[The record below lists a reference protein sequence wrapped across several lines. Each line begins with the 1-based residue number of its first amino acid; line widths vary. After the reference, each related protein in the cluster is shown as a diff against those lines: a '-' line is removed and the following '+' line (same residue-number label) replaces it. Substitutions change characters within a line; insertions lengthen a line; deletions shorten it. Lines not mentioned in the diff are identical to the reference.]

1 MPYNSSPGLSKKT
14 IFSGAIVVF
23 LLIILLVIGIGGFG
37 MNNVSD
43 WQIKQAV
50 TGQVAVID
58 SPGWYLKMFASVWTY
73 PRAYQAEYGQGDGDR
88 SNETVRVTFNDGG
101 TAQISS
107 MIRFATPKTEDNRL
121 LAHREFGSIANMG
134 SAVRAHLVNC
144 MKAAAPLMSSS
155 EHQSARKAE
164 FTQIVDDMLRKGI
177 YQMKQVETILKDQT
191 DESGDPITVL
201 ATEVIR
207 DKQTG
212 TPMIAQE
219 SPLKT
224 YGIEVLQFSVT
235 ATAYDEQTLQ
245 KFAAKKESF
254 LRAEQSKA
262 EREEEVQQRLMVIEK
277 GKRELAEVE
286 AAANKEMKTATVN
299 AERDASVA
307 KIEATKRVVVAE
319 QAKKEAETIAS
330 QKVEVAKLELE
341 EAKLVAQAAD
351 EKAKAIKIL
360 AAAEEEKIQKAGAIT
375 EQEKVLA
382 QIAAQRDVDVAAKLA
397 LIQVP
402 RTLLIGGNNGNGGQD
417 LTDALINLR
426 LMTATGIVAPMDDAK
441 PSPAAI
447 KANVENQKDD

>member
-1 MPYNSSPGLSKKT
+1 MPYNSSGPHISKRT
-14 IFSGAIVVF
+14 IFGGAVVVF
-23 LLIILLVIGIGGFG
+23 LLIILLIVGIGGFG

-43 WQIKQAV
+43 WQVKQAV
-50 TGQVAVID
+50 TGQVSVID

-73 PRAYQAEYGQGDGDR
+73 PRAYQAEYGEGDADT
-88 SNETVRVTFNDGG
+88 SNQTVRVTFNDGG
-101 TAQISS
+101 TAQICS
-107 MIRFATPKTEDNRL
+107 MIRFATPKTEETRL
-121 LAHREFGSIANMG
+121 LAHREFGSIQNMA

-144 MKAAAPLMSSS
+144 MKASAPLMSSS

-177 YQMKQVETILKDQT
+177 YSMRQVETVLKDQT
-191 DESGDPITVL
+191 DETGDPITVL

-207 DKQTG
+207 DDNG
-212 TPMIAQE
+212 MPLIAQE

-235 ATAYDEQTLQ
+235 ATNYDEQTLA
-245 KFAAKKESF
+245 KFSAKKESF

-286 AAANKEMKTATVN
+286 AESNKLKKQEVIN
-299 AERDASVA
+299 AERIAEVA
-307 KIEATKRVVVAE
+307 EIEARQKVTVAA
-319 QAKKEAETIAS
+319 QAKLEAETKAS

-341 EAKLVAQAAD
+341 EAKLLAQAAD

-360 AAAEEEKIQKAGAIT
+360 AQAEEEKIQKAGAIT
-375 EQEKVLA
+375 EQERVLA
-382 QIAAQRDVDVAAKLA
+382 QIHAQRDVDVASKLA
-397 LIQVP
+397 MIQVP
-402 RTLLIGGNNGNGGQD
+402 RTLLIGGGNSKGNGQD

-426 LMTATGIVAPMDDAK
+426 LMTATGIVAPIEEPTAK
-441 PSPAAI
+441 AQT
-447 KANVENQKDD
+447 ENQKDD